1 MNDLITIKS
10 GALGTR
16 GEMPKLTEDE
26 LGYITDKEELYIGT
40 KAGNKRLCGAGDE
53 ARIKALEDK
62 PEYYSKDEED
72 AIISDIK
79 ARLDALEAPSEQ
91 GKE

>member
-53 ARIKALEDK
+53 ARIKVLEDK
-62 PEYYSKDEED
+62 QSYSKDEVD
-72 AIISDIK
+72 KIISDIL
-79 ARLDALEAPSEQ
+79 ARLDVLEAPSE
-91 GKE
+91 